1 MKKALAIL
9 LTLGMAL
16 ACGCAAPDQPPQADT
31 PPKVAMILE
40 GAATDPNGDYSW
52 NASAYNGLRR
62 IEAAGAAIHY
72 EESVPAS
79 KVEEMVSTLVR
90 NGYGMIF
97 LSSGSYQE
105 AGMAAAKAHPD
116 THFFILNAD
125 VEGKNIA
132 SFRIADEEQGFLMGA
147 LAAMLSE
154 SGIVAFIGGAE
165 LPAIKNGAEGFA
177 QGAKYISPE
186 IQVLSEFTGDF
197 EDNAAAAEAA
207 GRMITRGAD
216 VVAPMANQ
224 ASLGVVEAAQAGGIH
239 VICSA
244 AEQAQAA
251 PDAAV
256 VTIQKDVGI
265 AFEEAYLSC
274 QRGEMPDTAMHMGI
288 AQGIITIEEYYQS
301 IPQDVQERLKEI
313 AGKLASGEI
322 TIALT
327 A

>member
-9 LTLGMAL
+9 LLLGMAL
-16 ACGCAAPDQPPQADT
+16 ACGCAAPAQPQPDA

-40 GAATDPNGDYSW
+40 GAVTDPNGDFSW
-52 NASAYNGLRR
+52 NAAAYNGLRR
-62 IEAAGAAIHY
+62 IEEAGAAIHY
-72 EESVPAS
+72 EESVSAAG
-79 KVEEMVSTLVR
+79 VEQVVNALVED
-90 NGYGMIF
+90 GYGMIF
-97 LSSGSYQE
+97 LTSGSFQE

-125 VEGKNIA
+125 VQGKNIA

-154 SGIVAFIGGAE
+154 SGIVAFVGGAE
-165 LPAIKNGAEGFA
+165 LPAIRNGAEGFA

-186 IQVLSEFTGDF
+186 IQVLSEFIGNF
-197 EDNAAAAEAA
+197 EDNAAAQALTE
-207 GRMITRGAD
+207 GMIEKGAD

-224 ASLGVVEAAQAGGIH
+224 ASLGVAEAAQAGGIR
-239 VICSA
+239 VICTA
-244 AEQAQAA
+244 VEQAEAA

-256 VTIQKDVGI
+256 ATIGKDVGI

-274 QRGEMPDTAMHMGI
+274 MRGEMPDTAMHMGI
-288 AQGIITIEEYYQS
+288 AEGIVSIGEYYQN
-301 IPQDVQERLKEI
+301 IPQDVKERLKEI
-313 AGKLASGEI
+313 AGKLASGELAV
-322 TIALT
+322 ALT

>member
-1 MKKALAIL
+1 MKRALTIL
-9 LTLGMAL
+9 LILGMGL
-16 ACGCAAPDQPPQADT
+16 ACGCAAPVQPSQPDT

-40 GAATDPNGDYSW
+40 GAATDPNGDFSW
-52 NASAYNGLRR
+52 NAAAYNGLRR

-79 KVEEMVSTLVR
+79 KVEEVVNTLVQD
-90 NGYGMIF
+90 GYGMIF
-97 LSSGSYQE
+97 LTSGSFQE

-154 SGIVAFIGGAE
+154 SGIVAFVGGAA
-165 LPAIKNGAEGFA
+165 LPAIQQGAAGFA
-177 QGAKYISPE
+177 QGAKYIDE
-186 IQVLSEFTGDF
+186 KIEVLIDFTGDF
-197 EDNAAAAEAA
+197 EDNAAA
-207 GRMITRGAD
+207 GRMTEEMIAQKAD

-224 ASLGVVEAAQAGGIH
+224 ASLGVVEAAQAGGIR

-256 VTIQKDVGI
+256 VAIQKDVGI

-274 QRGEMPDTAMHMGI
+274 MRGEMPDTAMHMGI
-288 AQGIITIEEYYQS
+288 AQGIISIGEYYQN
-301 IPQDVQERLKEI
+301 IPQDVQDRLKEI
-313 AGKLASGEI
+313 AEKLASGEF
-322 TIALT
+322 TIDPT
-327 A
+327 T